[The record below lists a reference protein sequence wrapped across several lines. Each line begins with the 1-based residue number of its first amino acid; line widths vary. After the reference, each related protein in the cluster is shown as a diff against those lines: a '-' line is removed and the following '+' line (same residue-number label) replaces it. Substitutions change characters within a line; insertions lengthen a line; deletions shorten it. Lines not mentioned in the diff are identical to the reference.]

1 MSNFYSVFKLS
12 EIFDEDIN
20 VINKVIREKGISL
33 ERGMVPES
41 ALDLIRNS
49 LGVKKTKSK
58 PKVAE
63 HDKKPKDKVSKRY
76 HPSEMRN
83 YVHRDQQEA
92 FINLLQ
98 ETGEDMS
105 EVPMGGYVFGGLAT
119 ILEKDI
125 IDKYFEGDSLEEV
138 VKDFYPLQSEEG
150 HNIPDNIWLIKGAE
164 LYRNWNN
171 KTKKGIKK
179 LIDKNEDD
187 LSLIYETKDMNGDLT
202 VSAISFLIELE
213 TSKSI
218 RYVPARL
225 ERFKWIANGLVLYK
239 NLDEGLKEEI
249 NDFYLQSH
257 KRPIEFSHLL
267 SINDVFERMKEDAE
281 NKKLKKINDDNSY
294 MTAILFALKDDNPK
308 FDINLKVES
317 SFGRIYASFNKM
329 KNFKN
334 RKENKFNGALKRIA
348 KDIENSRD
356 SKNGKLNDID
366 GFIANTLTQEKK
378 HKPTTYDFFY
388 NNYSGRG
395 IQYSTFIN
403 YASVA
408 FLIEYDNNPEYR
420 EYGEFLSKIS
430 KERKPEKIDRLQSQ
444 SKNGN
449 TCLVDL
455 CKTYP
460 DHISLHSELESN
472 WNKYKKR
479 LKSEGCWIGRPRN
492 DCFSRTEIK
501 GMWEFVNKFPG
512 LYE

>member
-329 KNFKN
+329 KNFK
-334 RKENKFNGALKRIA
+334 
-348 KDIENSRD
+348 
-356 SKNGKLNDID
+356 
-366 GFIANTLTQEKK
+366 
-378 HKPTTYDFFY
+378 
-388 NNYSGRG
+388 
-395 IQYSTFIN
+395 
-403 YASVA
+403 
-408 FLIEYDNNPEYR
+408 
-420 EYGEFLSKIS
+420 
-430 KERKPEKIDRLQSQ
+430 
-444 SKNGN
+444 
-449 TCLVDL
+449 
-455 CKTYP
+455 
-460 DHISLHSELESN
+460 
-472 WNKYKKR
+472 
-479 LKSEGCWIGRPRN
+479 KS
-492 DCFSRTEIK
+492 
-501 GMWEFVNKFPG
+501 
-512 LYE
+512 